1 LSGRAPSKIDPWLAG
16 LFALEFLV
24 IAGVT
29 ALLILMRSAPEVI
42 ALYGMLMLAAAAL
55 PVWLIAS
62 VRAVSDEDEP
72 DPTPSAGRH
81 TSA

>member
-1 LSGRAPSKIDPWLAG
+1 MSGRTPSGIDPWLAG

-29 ALLILMRSAPEVI
+29 ALLILMRSATEIV
-42 ALYGMLMLAAAAL
+42 AFYGMLMLGAAAL
-55 PVWLIAS
+55 PVWLLAS
-62 VRAVSDEDEP
+62 MRESIKD
-72 DPTPSAGRH
+72 DPPAGRH

>member
-1 LSGRAPSKIDPWLAG
+1 MSGRIPSRIDPWLAG

-29 ALLILMRSAPEVI
+29 ALLILMRSAPEII
-42 ALYGMLMLAAAAL
+42 ALFGMLMLAAAAL
-55 PVWLIAS
+55 PVWLVVSARQTAS
-62 VRAVSDEDEP
+62 KEDPLE
-72 DPTPSAGRH
+72 TRH